1 MDIFDSAKKEMLVAA
16 HRGSPSGIIPCNT
29 LAAYDAAI
37 AQGADIVEIDVTRA
51 MDGTLFVF
59 HPHMEKAHLN
69 SDREISQM
77 TAQQVRPLRY
87 VTYDRTPTR
96 YGVSTLDEVFEH
108 LKGRCF
114 INIDKLETDV
124 AGIART
130 VRRHCLHDQVIA
142 KTWSDVRL
150 FQQIEALAP
159 DLPYM
164 AMNREQDTSTEL
176 VKSMKIRYL
185 GTEVMFSDE
194 SSPLCKQSYVER
206 MHAMGYLVWCNA
218 IVFDPEVVFAAGHN
232 DETASLGR
240 PEQAWGWLA
249 DLGYDIM
256 QTDCA
261 GEAVRYLKETGKKYR
276 A

>member
-1 MDIFDSAKKEMLVAA
+1 M
-16 HRGSPSGIIPCNT
+16 
-29 LAAYDAAI
+29 AI
-37 AQGADIVEIDVTRA
+37 A
-51 MDGTLFVF
+51 FVASAR
-59 HPHMEKAHLN
+59 HCIN
-69 SDREISQM
+69 SAARSATGREPSFRKRWPCQIKQ
-77 TAQQVRPLRY
+77 RNEWHWILPKKKKREL
-87 VTYDRTPTR
+87 P
-96 YGVSTLDEVFEH
+96 
-108 LKGRCF
+108 
-114 INIDKLETDV
+114 
-124 AGIART
+124 RT

-142 KTWSDVRL
+142 KAWSDVRL

-159 DLPYM
+159 DLPYL

-194 SSPLCKQSYVER
+194 NSPLCKQSYVKR
-206 MHAMGYLVWCNA
+206 VHAMGYLVWCNT

-249 DLGYDIM
+249 NLEYDIM

-276 A
+276 AQGMEKFYAQ